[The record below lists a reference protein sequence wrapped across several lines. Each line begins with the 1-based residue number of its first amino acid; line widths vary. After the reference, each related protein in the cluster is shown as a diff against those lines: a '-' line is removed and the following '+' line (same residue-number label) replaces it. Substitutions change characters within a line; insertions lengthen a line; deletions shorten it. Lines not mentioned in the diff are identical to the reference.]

1 MHAVD
6 VYLVIR
12 RKRQRI
18 LSVGRVQVVPA
29 DRSESAKMGD
39 AVAQV
44 RAAIGALYGADVA
57 RQKEANEFLVQ
68 HVSTDAAWSTSLALV
83 ADDPSNPP
91 DVQYFGANMMY
102 GKVKGD
108 WGKLPE
114 PHRGPF
120 VQAVSGALTTLLQRP
135 ASVLAARRLCMV
147 MAATSVRSGGEAT
160 DALVQQA
167 LDFAQ
172 RGFASGAVEGVTLA
186 LEIQAAVAD
195 EVGDQRFDVKT
206 ALACALVPRIV
217 EVLATSE
224 RVLEASVGGNQ
235 SSLAGLRS
243 AALHAALAWLRM
255 DSGGGGGCVL
265 SPGQLAQSRRGL
277 VVGALEAMAAEDS
290 AVADAATEFFIAVV
304 QPGAPESSPAEEAA
318 AITGIVQGLLSHGER
333 VLAARDPVAT
343 EDLAR
348 NVCKVATALC
358 ERDANAAAGAAAWDP
373 NAPAAPSP
381 EFLSLTETV
390 LRLTESHERPVM
402 EAAADYF
409 LMLNTVPTSQRH
421 PSAGEPLFRRL
432 ASACLRRAEL
442 PADFTSWEEADE
454 DRDTFVRFRE
464 QILADL
470 LDNCQAQMRS
480 GYLAEVGA
488 ALGTASSWQRAE
500 ACVFAARVVASP
512 LRRDILEPS
521 THGGPDADAERS
533 SAMLEQ
539 LLGTVGEA
547 GRAASAAGDAGFAAI
562 AGSNVFGSHPVV
574 VESTAR
580 MIGAYAPWLGGTV
593 RGHARQETV
602 LMYLLCALRV
612 PAAFRHASHAFRSVC
627 ARCAKRLNDANTVA
641 SLLDSVQKTL
651 PAAPPKTAE
660 SSDGK
665 KDDDDDRSAVIEGIA
680 RVIASMP
687 DPTAAADFAKRL
699 AAPVA
704 ARARE
709 HMNAAAN
716 LAQARLDL
724 LGAEVRLI
732 AAAVRFLEFAN
743 LVDVRGVIVEHPAI
757 ATLSAAWPTLSALN
771 AEPWRSAPEVVD
783 ALCEVYTR
791 CLLCAKT
798 MAAPLLPHLLEALRD
813 AFVAHRHPSCLD
825 ALAVAVEV
833 FSAPDPTQPGASRVS
848 DPNTAESFANAL
860 LACAQAA
867 HASLSQ
873 SPVAE
878 QADVARATFELANK
892 YALFAPDV
900 LLSSPALQPLMG
912 AALVA
917 IGTNERD
924 VVRAA
929 LGMLSALIEPG
940 RKAGSTATWQ
950 NGRVV
955 VDAWV
960 TSAGGGD
967 ALVRALLSAGGN
979 NCPRHLLRPV
989 AQLLHAVRG
998 RYGQITDAW
1007 LSSAVT
1013 DPSFPSPNDP
1023 CDDDAR
1029 RVFRELATR
1038 TGDPL
1043 PPQRWSAMVV
1053 DFFQICRREADKDA
1067 LLAHQM

>member
-1 MHAVD
+1 M
-6 VYLVIR
+6 
-12 RKRQRI
+12 
-18 LSVGRVQVVPA
+18 
-29 DRSESAKMGD
+29 
-39 AVAQV
+39 AQV

-68 HVSTDAAWSTSLALV
+68 HASTDAAWSTSLALV

-195 EVGDQRFDVKT
+195 EVGDQRYDVKT

-290 AVADAATEFFIAVV
+290 AVADAATEFFIAVA

-318 AITGIVQGLLSHGER
+318 AITGVVRGLLSHGER
-333 VLAARDPVAT
+333 IMAAHDPVAT

-358 ERDANAAAGAAAWDP
+358 ERDANAAAGAPAWDATGSTASLP
-373 NAPAAPSP
+373 G

-390 LRLTESHERPVM
+390 LRLAESHERPVM

-432 ASACLRRAEL
+432 AAACLRRAEL

-480 GYLAEVGA
+480 GYLAEVCGALGA
-488 ALGTASSWQRAE
+488 AASWQRAE

-521 THGGPDADAERS
+521 SPGHGATGPDAEAERS

-562 AGSNVFGSHPVV
+562 AGSNVFGSHPAV

-580 MIGAYAPWLGGTV
+580 MIGAYAPWLGGTQ

-651 PAAPPKTAE
+651 PAAPPKAAE

-687 DPTAAADFAKRL
+687 DPIAAADFAKRL
-699 AAPVA
+699 AAPIA

-709 HMNAAAN
+709 RMNAAN

-732 AAAVRFLEFAN
+732 GSAVRFLEFAN

-791 CLLCAKT
+791 SLLCAKT
-798 MAAPLLPHLLEALRD
+798 MAAPLLPHLLGALRET
-813 AFVAHRHPSCLD
+813 FVAHLHPSCPD

-833 FSAPDPTQPGASRVS
+833 FSAPDLSSTPPGASRVH
-848 DPNTAESFANAL
+848 DPAIAESFATTL

-867 HASLSQ
+867 HASFGR
-873 SPVAE
+873 SPIADKT
-878 QADVARATFELANK
+878 ADVARAIFELANK

-900 LLSSPALQPLMG
+900 LLKSPALQPLMG
-912 AALVA
+912 MACAA

-929 LGMLSALIEPG
+929 LGLMCTLIEPG
-940 RKAGSTATWQ
+940 RRAGATATWQ
-950 NGRVV
+950 NGIGA

-960 TSAGGGD
+960 LKAGGGE
-967 ALVRALLSAGGN
+967 ALVRSALFAGGDG
-979 NCPRHLLRPV
+979 CPRHLLRPV

-998 RYGQITDAW
+998 RYGHDKGGFHAW
-1007 LSSAVT
+1007 LSSVIA

-1038 TGDPL
+1038 EGDGSL

>member
-1 MHAVD
+1 
-6 VYLVIR
+6 
-12 RKRQRI
+12 
-18 LSVGRVQVVPA
+18 
-29 DRSESAKMGD
+29 MGD

-68 HVSTDAAWSTSLALV
+68 HASTDAAWSTSLALV

-172 RGFASGAVEGVTLA
+172 RGFASGAAEGVTLA

-195 EVGDQRFDVKT
+195 EVSDQRFDVKT

-255 DSGGGGGCVL
+255 DSGGGGCVL

-290 AVADAATEFFIAVV
+290 AVADAAAEFFIAVV
-304 QPGAPESSPAEEAA
+304 QPGAPEASPAEEAA
-318 AITGIVQGLLSHGER
+318 AIAGVVQGLLSHGER
-333 VLAARDPVAT
+333 ILARNDPVAT

-358 ERDANAAAGAAAWDP
+358 ERDANAAAGAVAWDS
-373 NAPAAPSP
+373 NAAAASP

-390 LRLTESHERPVM
+390 LRLAESHERPVM

-432 ASACLRRAEL
+432 AAACLRRAEL

-488 ALGTASSWQRAE
+488 ALGAAASWQRAE

-521 THGGPDADAERS
+521 LAGASGPDADAERS

-651 PAAPPKTAE
+651 PAAPPKATE

-665 KDDDDDRSAVIEGIA
+665 KNDDDDRSAVIEAIA

-687 DPTAAADFAKRL
+687 DPTTAADFAKRL

-709 HMNAAAN
+709 RMNAAN

-732 AAAVRFLEFAN
+732 AAAVRFLEFAS
-743 LVDVRGVIVEHPAI
+743 LVDVRGAIVEHPAI

-791 CLLCAKT
+791 SLLCAKT
-798 MAAPLLPHLLEALRD
+798 AVAPLLPHLLEFMRD

-833 FSAPDPTQPGASRVS
+833 FSEHVCSRNSASRVPDNVQLGQCS
-848 DPNTAESFANAL
+848 TMFDTANSFANVL

-867 HASLSQ
+867 HLALSAS
-873 SPVAE
+873 PIAE
-878 QADVARATFELANK
+878 QAELARATFELANK
-892 YALFAPDV
+892 YALFAPGV

-912 AALVA
+912 AACAA
-917 IGTNERD
+917 IGTNEREA
-924 VVRAA
+924 VRAA
-929 LGMLSALIEPG
+929 LGMISALIEPG
-940 RKAGSTATWQ
+940 RRAGSTATWQ
-950 NGRVV
+950 NGRGV
-955 VDAWV
+955 VDAWA
-960 TSAGGGD
+960 TSVGGGD
-967 ALVRALLSAGGN
+967 ALVRALLSAGGTD
-979 NCPRHLLRPV
+979 CPRHLLRPV
-989 AQLLHAVRG
+989 AQLLRAVRG
-998 RYGQITDAW
+998 RYGRSADAW
-1007 LSSAVT
+1007 LTSAVS

-1023 CDDDAR
+1023 CDDSVKRA
-1029 RVFRELATR
+1029 FCELATR
-1038 TGDPL
+1038 ELDPL
-1043 PPQRWSAMVV
+1043 PPQRWSAMAV
-1053 DFFQICRREADKDA
+1053 DFFQICRREANEDA

>member
-1 MHAVD
+1 M
-6 VYLVIR
+6 
-12 RKRQRI
+12 
-18 LSVGRVQVVPA
+18 
-29 DRSESAKMGD
+29 
-39 AVAQV
+39 AQV

-68 HVSTDAAWSTSLALV
+68 HASTDAAWSTSLALV

-172 RGFASGAVEGVTLA
+172 RGFASGAAEGVTLA

-195 EVGDQRFDVKT
+195 EVSDQRFDVKT

-255 DSGGGGGCVL
+255 DSGGGGCVL

-290 AVADAATEFFIAVV
+290 AVADAAAEFFIAVT
-304 QPGAPESSPAEEAA
+304 QPGAPEASPAEEAA
-318 AITGIVQGLLSHGER
+318 AIAGVVQGLLSHGER
-333 VLAARDPVAT
+333 ILARNDPVAT

-348 NVCKVATALC
+348 NVCRVATALC
-358 ERDANAAAGAAAWDP
+358 ERDANAAAGAVAWDP
-373 NAPAAPSP
+373 NAPAASP

-390 LRLTESHERPVM
+390 LRLAESHERPVM

-432 ASACLRRAEL
+432 AAACLRRAEL

-488 ALGTASSWQRAE
+488 ALGAASSWQRAE

-521 THGGPDADAERS
+521 LAGASGPDAEAERS

-627 ARCAKRLNDANTVA
+627 ARCAKRLNNANTVT

-651 PAAPPKTAE
+651 PAAPPKTTE

-665 KDDDDDRSAVIEGIA
+665 KNDDDDRSAVIEAIA

-687 DPTAAADFAKRL
+687 DPIAAADFAKRL

-709 HMNAAAN
+709 HMNAAN

-743 LVDVRGVIVEHPAI
+743 LVDVRGAIVEHPAI

-791 CLLCAKT
+791 SLLCAKT
-798 MAAPLLPHLLEALRD
+798 AVAPLLPHLLEFMRD

-833 FSAPDPTQPGASRVS
+833 FSAPDPTQPGASRVP
-848 DPNTAESFANAL
+848 DPNTANSFANVL

-873 SPVAE
+873 SPIAE

-912 AALVA
+912 AACAA
-917 IGTNERD
+917 IGTNEREA
-924 VVRAA
+924 VRAA
-929 LGMLSALIEPG
+929 LGMISALIEPG
-940 RKAGSTATWQ
+940 RRAGSTATWQ
-950 NGRVV
+950 NGRGV
-955 VDAWV
+955 VDAWA
-960 TSAGGGD
+960 TSSGGGD

-979 NCPRHLLRPV
+979 DCPRHLLRPV

-998 RYGQITDAW
+998 RYGRSADAW
-1007 LSSAVT
+1007 LTSAVLS
-1013 DPSFPSPNDP
+1013 PSFPSPNDP
-1023 CDDDAR
+1023 CDDDAKR
-1029 RVFRELATR
+1029 AFCELATR
-1038 TGDPL
+1038 ELDPL
-1043 PPQRWSAMVV
+1043 PPQRWSAMAV